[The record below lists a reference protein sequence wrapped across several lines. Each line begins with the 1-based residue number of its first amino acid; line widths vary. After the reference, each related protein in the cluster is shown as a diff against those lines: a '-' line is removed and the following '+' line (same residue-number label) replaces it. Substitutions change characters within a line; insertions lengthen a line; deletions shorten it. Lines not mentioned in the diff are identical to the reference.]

1 MLQFTN
7 ESPLL
12 DPRSLARQPVAAL
25 KVWASQPPFRRKK
38 KRKGKKRGGR
48 SGVTQALQARK
59 FTSSHQPAVA
69 GLGAVVVGGQA
80 AWLRR
85 SSWPRA
91 ARGDRET
98 PDYLESQGAG
108 YLPSPSPVWV
118 FFLPERLKL
127 RATFCFFRF
136 PASQRT
142 TQGCDLFKSHIKM
155 LTVIVGCWLLRLQCI
170 SCAKFML

>member
-1 MLQFTN
+1 MCDVRIICCGRVSATFFFSFFFLEENRLLLQFTN

-118 FFLPERLKL
+118 FFFARKVETASHFLFLSFSGVAADDAGL
-127 RATFCFFRF
+127 RPF
-136 PASQRT
+136 
-142 TQGCDLFKSHIKM
+142 
-155 LTVIVGCWLLRLQCI
+155 
-170 SCAKFML
+170 